1 MIGDYRH
8 LVTFQ
13 DPGPAVPDGAGGYTQ
28 TWDDLTPATWKVQ
41 ITPAGAADLE
51 RVTAGTVLTQATHI
65 VRGRYH
71 PGVSTRSRMLFSG
84 RTFMIAGTRNVE
96 ERSILMELVA
106 VEQVKPTV
114 TP

>member
-13 DPGPAVPDGAGGYTQ
+13 DPSAAVPDGAGGYTQ
-28 TWDDLTPATWKVQ
+28 TWGDLSPATWYVQ
-41 ITPAGAADLE
+41 IEPAGAGDLE
-51 RVTAGTVLTQATHI
+51 RLAAGSVLTTASHM

-71 PGVSTRSRMLFSG
+71 PGVSTKSRMLFSG
-84 RTFMIAGTRNVE
+84 RTFAITGTRNVD
-96 ERSILMELVA
+96 ERSILMELGA
-106 VEQVKPTV
+106 VEQV